1 MTSQHLLNL
10 WLEAVGVVIQSKAQ
24 EQNPD
29 RSLPPQGDLK
39 AQILRWAG
47 RKCSVRWGDGAF
59 LVPCEREDAVSML
72 PLKLQL
78 LCSNYRL
85 PVPLIK
91 QRLAPY
97 SHNHL
102 DNVGL
107 FGFFFSSGLFF
118 AVSKLCFYISAL
130 LSAPPSPPCPCEA
143 PGMSCSGALA
153 CD

>member
-10 WLEAVGVVIQSKAQ
+10 WLEAVGVVIHSKAQ

-39 AQILRWAG
+39 AQKLRWAG

-72 PLKLQL
+72 PPKLQL

-107 FGFFFSSGLFF
+107 FGFFFLLRLVLCCIKALFLY
-118 AVSKLCFYISAL
+118 LCPFVCSPL
-130 LSAPPSPPCPCEA
+130 PSVP
-143 PGMSCSGALA
+143 L
-153 CD
+153 